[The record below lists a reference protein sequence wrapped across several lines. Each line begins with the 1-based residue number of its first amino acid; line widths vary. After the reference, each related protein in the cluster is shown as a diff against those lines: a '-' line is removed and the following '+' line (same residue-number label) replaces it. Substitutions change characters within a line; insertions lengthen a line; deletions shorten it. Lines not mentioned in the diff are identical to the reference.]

1 MRKGRVDMG
10 MQNYSAVLTT
20 GNIRKNTMTYNKP
33 TMEAEASF
41 SYKEAL
47 ADANREYDYE
57 EGRGKQKDTSGQKN
71 NGENVIP
78 LSSSGSK
85 TIGSSPLAELQL
97 MGSYQG
103 ISCCFGQG
111 GSELYDTLQYGDEVY
126 VKDVNGL
133 VRTAP
138 SPNGKQLLVGYG
150 TKGKV
155 EYTAIVGGEKLAVV
169 NIDGTLA
176 YIRPDALSLEKQ
188 MVASTESKDNSISNN
203 ASVSDE
209 LETENTQKNYSTKK
223 IEFARNISADW
234 PSITSIQSMRSD
246 GGIINGGYADTSR
259 PLSVSLSNGE
269 QHILTSGYYQTGFS
283 MPIILNVPISDSNN
297 NTYSLLLYLVK
308 NPQNKWIMSINQGNI
323 DDNMTL
329 EDGFGNSVNAHMRP
343 SIIEFDSNGSY
354 KNAYGDNFITLT
366 MGNGTQQKIPLDFSK
381 TTQFTGAS
389 TISSTSYQEEVSA
402 PQTHGTGAN
411 FTGMPFS
418 IIENTNSAVSDEDI
432 VSIPSSSPINSIEN
446 ATSTPTR
453 VQNVVKEEK
462 QAEANVTPTVESVN
476 TDAEDIYEPVKDT
489 VEDTTKTNEAE
500 KLPVNSIAQADETKS
515 DVKKNP
521 GEFIEVY
528 RDNSSVKG
536 SFGDDII
543 FAKADDVN
551 IDGDGGKDIIYV
563 EGNKASVYGDDG
575 DDTISVQGYNASI
588 VDGGDGDDTISVNDL
603 IDRLDGGDGDDTI
616 SVEYAGVFSDIDGGD
631 GNDTISVNELYGD
644 LYGGNG
650 DDAITANG
658 KQSMIYG
665 DDGNDTISVN
675 GYYQTV
681 HGGDGNN
688 NFSIEDGYGTVI
700 YDFDEDNDTLS
711 FASSYGKLYAEELTE
726 KTSLGANIH
735 WIAIKSDEGTVVT
748 LRDYYN
754 HIKIW
759 NVQKF
764 INAHNAAIDASIVAN
779 LNPPTNIDSKV
790 ISPVVTPSSDD
801 EVKVIKKRPE
811 MKEEVTGEARIFHVN
826 HGYNQ
831 EDGYQEEGGL
841 FITNL
846 NSDKNKD
853 SKKPV
858 TFDVYNTMDAMGI
871 VEYYDEDG
879 NFIGADKI
887 SPHNVVI
894 KDFDSWWEKAKN
906 TFDSITKYGING
918 GVPITHPSISK
929 HESIEAPAGTRTIM
943 VTNNQGA
950 SVYAMAYN
958 WVDELFKAE
967 KLVKNI
973 KSLLNDYKDF
983 NDDVAANGLIENV
996 KESLVKKVVHT
1007 IQKNI
1012 ANMQEDKGRSF
1023 TKEEAAKTLIS
1034 TLTSQ
1039 SKNGVKDWLLNDFDL
1054 KETLVDAMQ
1063 NALKNVGSTA
1073 ASIAFS
1079 VVEDLFKGN
1088 PALIG
1093 FEGIDLVGNV
1103 LDNLSKDLTKK
1114 SLQNVKPMFFQL
1126 EE

>member
-47 ADANREYDYE
+47 ADANREYGYE
-57 EGRGKQKDTSGQKN
+57 EGRGEQKDTSGQKN
-71 NGENVIP
+71 NGENTIP

-85 TIGSSPLAELQL
+85 AIGGSPLAELQL
-97 MGSYQG
+97 MRSYQG
-103 ISCCFGQG
+103 ISSGFGHG

-176 YIRPDALSLEKQ
+176 YIRPDALSLEKK

-329 EDGFGNSVNAHMRP
+329 EDGFGNSVKAHMRP

-366 MGNGTQQKIPLDFSK
+366 MSNGTQQKIPLDFSK
-381 TTQFTGAS
+381 TTQFTGDS
-389 TISSTSYQEEVSA
+389 TISSKSYKEEVSA
-402 PQTHGTGAN
+402 PQTHGNGAN

-432 VSIPSSSPINSIEN
+432 VSIPSSNPINSIKN
-446 ATSTPTR
+446 ATSTPAI
-453 VQNVVKEEK
+453 VQEVVKQEK
-462 QAEANVTPTVESVN
+462 QVEATVIPTVESVN
-476 TDAEDIYEPVKDT
+476 T
-489 VEDTTKTNEAE
+489 VEDGSFENVIEQTDQKLANHVEKTVDNFVPE
-500 KLPVNSIAQADETKS
+500 DETIIESENIVTAKNTIAEERQKTDESIGNVSNIHESPAKAKNTGEYINISKNYSSAYGS
-515 DVKKNP
+515 D
-521 GEFIEVY
+521 
-528 RDNSSVKG
+528 
-536 SFGDDII
+536 GDDKIYV
-543 FAKADDVN
+543 AGDWEN
-551 IDGDGGKDIIYV
+551 IDGF
-563 EGNKASVYGDDG
+563 EGNDV
-575 DDTISVQGYNASI
+575 ISVRGAYHSI
-588 VDGGDGDDTISVNDL
+588 
-603 IDRLDGGDGDDTI
+603 
-616 SVEYAGVFSDIDGGD
+616 IDGGQGND
-631 GNDTISVNELYGD
+631 NISIIGNAYEAIIDGGEGDDVITIKEGRNAIIVGAKGNDTISAEGNELSI
-644 LYGGNG
+644 LGGLG
-650 DDAITANG
+650 DDIFEIDGYNNTIQDFGIGNNQLSIASSLGKLHAEQYFNSFSDNGIRIIT
-658 KQSMIYG
+658 
-665 DDGNDTISVN
+665 DDGENVVALN
-675 GYYQTV
+675 GYQNM
-681 HGGDGNN
+681 D
-688 NFSIEDGYGTVI
+688 
-700 YDFDEDNDTLS
+700 
-711 FASSYGKLYAEELTE
+711 K
-726 KTSLGANIH
+726 
-735 WIAIKSDEGTVVT
+735 
-748 LRDYYN
+748 
-754 HIKIW
+754 
-759 NVQKF
+759 VQE
-764 INAHNAAIDASIVAN
+764 IISAHNAALEV
-779 LNPPTNIDSKV
+779 TNTVITESPNNTDSNTSV
-790 ISPVVTPSSDD
+790 SPVVAPTLPKNTEDN
-801 EVKVIKKRPE
+801 ENEIVKKRPI
-811 MKEEVTGEARIFHVN
+811 MKEEMTDEAKIYHFN
-826 HGYNQ
+826 PGYSQ
-831 EDGYQEEGGL
+831 GDGYQEEGGL
-841 FITNL
+841 FITNF
-846 NSDKNKD
+846 NADKNKD
-853 SKKPV
+853 NKKPV
-858 TFDVYNTMDAMGI
+858 TFDVYNTKDAMGI

-918 GVPITHPSISK
+918 DVPITHPSISK
-929 HESIEAPAGTRTIM
+929 HESIEAPAGTRTVV

-973 KSLLNDYKDF
+973 KSLLNDYKAF

-996 KESLVKKVVHT
+996 RESLVKKVVNT

-1012 ANMQEDKGRSF
+1012 ANMQKDKGRSF
-1023 TKEEAAKTLIS
+1023 TKEEATKILIS

-1039 SKNGVKDWLLNDFDL
+1039 SQNGVKDWLLNDFDL

-1088 PALIG
+1088 PALLG
-1093 FEGIDLVGNV
+1093 LEGIDLVGNV
-1103 LDNLSKDLTKK
+1103 LDNWSKDLSKK
-1114 SLQNVKPMFFQL
+1114 SLQNVKPMVFQL